1 MLSSP
6 GKLPGSSSSKTGDI
20 KVLCRVRPALPS
32 ETLEQVVQVV
42 SPNSLSLPDG
52 TEFSFDAVLGPEV
65 TQEQVF
71 ASSGEQVVEC
81 VLDGFHSTV
90 LVYGQTNAGKTFTMT
105 GTPDNPGIIERF
117 AKLLFTKL
125 HARPGLVEFTAQASY
140 VEIYLEQVRDL
151 LRTGGACL
159 QIRENQELGIHIPDA
174 ATVKVYTWQELV
186 EVCRTGQKN
195 RATSETLMNQV
206 SSRSH
211 SVLLLTVR
219 QTVEGGTAKTSKV
232 SLVDLAGS
240 EQVKRTGAEG
250 DRLVEAQAINSSLS
264 ALGNVIHALTAPAA
278 VASSS
283 SSTLGFIPYRDSKLT
298 RLLQESLG
306 GNAKTWL
313 IVNVSPSRV
322 NLQET
327 ISTLRFGQRA
337 KAVKNCAHVNA
348 VKSSKELEVELA
360 RAYERIAAQQQIIK
374 SLRGGNA
381 EKEDD
386 DDDDDEGVIVLK
398 RQVDQLRAQLEQT
411 TRERDVA
418 QDGWETARAALLHA
432 TSSHLLQQRLDWL
445 VAAHRQL
452 LLTSS
457 SSSRVNDDTT

>member
-1 MLSSP
+1 MLS
-6 GKLPGSSSSKTGDI
+6 GKLPGNISKTGDI

-42 SPNSLSLPDG
+42 GPNSLSIPDG
-52 TEFSFDAVLGPEV
+52 GEFAFDSVLGPEV

-71 ASSGEQVVEC
+71 ANSGEQVVEC

-105 GTPDNPGIIERF
+105 GTLDNPGIIERF

-186 EVCRTGQKN
+186 EVCRTGQNN

-219 QTVEGGTAKTSKV
+219 QMVEGGTAKTSKV

-250 DRLVEAQAINSSLS
+250 NRLAEAQAINSSLS
-264 ALGNVIHALTAPAA
+264 ALGNVIHALTAPPPAA
-278 VASSS
+278 VSASG
-283 SSTLGFIPYRDSKLT
+283 TGAGFIPYRDSKLT

-313 IVNVSPSRV
+313 IVNVSPSRI

-348 VKSSKELEVELA
+348 VKSSKELELELS

-374 SLRGGNA
+374 SLRGGKA
-381 EKEDD
+381 EEKG
-386 DDDDDEGVIVLK
+386 EGEEESVIVLNH
-398 RQVDQLRAQLEQT
+398 QVDQLRAQLEQT

-418 QDGWETARAALLHA
+418 QEGLAHGRTQA
-432 TSSHLLQQRLDWL
+432 TVDQ
-445 VAAHRQL
+445 
-452 LLTSS
+452 
-457 SSSRVNDDTT
+457 